1 MASSAQQLPRANSA
15 RIVVSRM
22 AVGTSRAAMGPT
34 TSRRVAL
41 LASTLLL
48 LACPRA
54 SASSRRRD
62 DGAFTE
68 AERRDALARVDRMF
82 YHGYDN
88 YMAHAFPHDEL
99 KPITRTWTDSLG
111 ELGNLNREHLSSTYE
126 GVALTLIDATSTLA
140 VVGNVSEFRRAVSWL
155 ETNLDFDVDVR
166 VNAFECNIRVLGGLL
181 SAHVLALG
189 DSRSWGPARG
199 AGRGG
204 WLPGGGKRASA
215 FARDDGAGFSVGAP
229 LAPAYSGGLLDK
241 ALDLGE
247 RLLRAF
253 DTETGMPY
261 AWVNL
266 RDGVRAGE
274 TTETNVAAVGSFA
287 LEFGTLSRLSGDD
300 RFELA
305 AKRAV
310 RALWSMR
317 SDLDLLGN
325 TLDVRRGT
333 WINRSGGVGAGC
345 DSFFEYLLKAH
356 VMFGDDEYLDIFRD
370 AYAAAMRYYHEDGW
384 YHEAHM
390 MTGVTTHAQATAL
403 QAFWPGMQV
412 MAGDVEAAAGT
423 HARLYSVWRK
433 YGVFPERFMYR
444 EDALH
449 PSEKYYPLRPE
460 LAESTAMLWFA
471 TGDDSYRRAG
481 ARIAE
486 DIERHTRVEGGH
498 AAVRDVETM
507 TLEDHMHSFFLAE
520 TCKYLHLLFDDS
532 FLEGRNVVFSTE
544 GHPLPVFARRD
555 DEDAAENAA
564 ENAAASGRDGDEE
577 TSQDPRAPFES
588 REFVR
593 VVESAVAEAK
603 RRARRERGI
612 AGDDARVEEAMRV
625 TSTTAAAL
633 GASPCSDSDSSAS
646 ASPDERYRPRLADP
660 SSAMRDPR
668 HAGAG
673 WGATARVCP
682 NLRVIGTAVAAETC
696 DAAAAAASAAGT
708 ETPAEKLARLAET
721 VERLRLAWTRREA
734 IEEDAARTAGGAS
747 DRAARKKR
755 KDEPSSASGSGS
767 DSDSGSGSSSRSP
780 VSEPPEPRAS
790 RRGTESAC
798 HVLDRDP
805 RHACVRDG
813 DCGVDAETCAPR
825 KCSTHR
831 FCYTA
836 K

>member
-1 MASSAQQLPRANSA
+1 
-15 RIVVSRM
+15 M
-22 AVGTSRAAMGPT
+22 AVGTSRAAMGPS

-41 LASTLLL
+41 LVSTLLL
-48 LACPRA
+48 LACPRT

-215 FARDDGAGFSVGAP
+215 FDRDDGAGVSVGDP

-287 LEFGTLSRLSGDD
+287 LEFGTLSRLVGDD
-300 RFELA
+300 RFERA

-317 SDLDLLGN
+317 SGLDLLGN

-384 YHEAHM
+384 YHEAHL
-390 MTGVTTHAQATAL
+390 MTGATTHAQATAL

-444 EDALH
+444 ENALH

-460 LAESTAMLWFA
+460 LVESTAMLWFA

-507 TLEDHMHSFFLAE
+507 TLENHMPSFFLAE

-532 FLEGRNVVFSTE
+532 FLEKRNVVFSTE
-544 GHPLPVFARRD
+544 GHPLPVFARRSDEENDAED
-555 DEDAAENAA
+555 DATT
-564 ENAAASGRDGDEE
+564 SRKLGDEE
-577 TSQDPRAPFES
+577 TPRVPDPLAPFES

-593 VVESAVAEAK
+593 VVKSAVADAK
-603 RRARRERGI
+603 RRARRERGS
-612 AGDDARVEEAMRV
+612 AEDDPRARVAARATSASTAPACV
-625 TSTTAAAL
+625 DSTSTS
-633 GASPCSDSDSSAS
+633 SPRDS
-646 ASPDERYRPRLADP
+646 ASPDERYRPRVADP

-682 NLRVIGTAVAAETC
+682 NLRVVGTAVAAEMC
-696 DAAAAAASAAGT
+696 DASPPPPPPPPPG
-708 ETPAEKLARLAET
+708 
-721 VERLRLAWTRREA
+721 RR
-734 IEEDAARTAGGAS
+734 RPP
-747 DRAARKKR
+747 R
-755 KDEPSSASGSGS
+755 
-767 DSDSGSGSSSRSP
+767 SSR
-780 VSEPPEPRAS
+780 
-790 RRGTESAC
+790 G
-798 HVLDRDP
+798 
-805 RHACVRDG
+805 
-813 DCGVDAETCAPR
+813 
-825 KCSTHR
+825 
-831 FCYTA
+831 
-836 K
+836 

>member
-1 MASSAQQLPRANSA
+1 
-15 RIVVSRM
+15 M
-22 AVGTSRAAMGPT
+22 AVGTSRAAMGPS

-41 LASTLLL
+41 LVSTLLL
-48 LACPRA
+48 LACPRT

-155 ETNLDFDVDVR
+155 ETNLDFDIDVR

-204 WLPGGGKRASA
+204 WLPGGDKRASA
-215 FARDDGAGFSVGAP
+215 FDRDDGAGVSVGDP

-287 LEFGTLSRLSGDD
+287 LEFGTLSRLVGDD
-300 RFELA
+300 RFERA

-317 SDLDLLGN
+317 SGLDLLGN

-384 YHEAHM
+384 YHEAHL
-390 MTGVTTHAQATAL
+390 MTGATTHAQATAL

-444 EDALH
+444 ENALH

-460 LAESTAMLWFA
+460 LVESTAMLWFA

-507 TLEDHMHSFFLAE
+507 TLENHMPSFFLAE

-532 FLEGRNVVFSTE
+532 FLEKRNVVFSTE
-544 GHPLPVFARRD
+544 GHPLPVFARRSDEENDAED
-555 DEDAAENAA
+555 DATT
-564 ENAAASGRDGDEE
+564 SRKLGDEE
-577 TSQDPRAPFES
+577 TLRVPDPLAPFES

-593 VVESAVAEAK
+593 VVKSAVADAK
-603 RRARRERGI
+603 RRARRERGS
-612 AGDDARVEEAMRV
+612 AEDDPRARVAARATSAPTAPACV
-625 TSTTAAAL
+625 DSTSTS
-633 GASPCSDSDSSAS
+633 SPRDS
-646 ASPDERYRPRLADP
+646 ASPDERYRPRVADP

-682 NLRVIGTAVAAETC
+682 NLRVVGTAVAAEMC
-696 DAAAAAASAAGT
+696 DASAAAAAAAAGT
-708 ETPAEKLARLAET
+708 ETPAEKLARLTKT

-734 IEEDAARTAGGAS
+734 NEEDEKPR
-747 DRAARKKR
+747 
-755 KDEPSSASGSGS
+755 DESSSASASGPGSA
-767 DSDSGSGSSSRSP
+767 SDSGTSS
-780 VSEPPEPRAS
+780 RAS

-798 HVLDRDP
+798 HVLDKDP